1 MAWDDGAG
9 SAAGCWSERMD
20 PPPRPGI
27 DRLYERPSWGPR
39 NEEDIIMDNYFPE
52 TRTTDQQVKDAVY
65 CWVLVN
71 HPEVIEDA
79 RELVAA

>member
-1 MAWDDGAG
+1 
-9 SAAGCWSERMD
+9 
-20 PPPRPGI
+20 
-27 DRLYERPSWGPR
+27 
-39 NEEDIIMDNYFPE
+39 MDNYFPE

-71 HPEVIEDA
+71 HPEVVTDA

>member
-1 MAWDDGAG
+1 VEQG
-9 SAAGCWSERMD
+9 STLVVGRSGWILLLVQGVIAALLK
-20 PPPRPGI
+20 RPQPG
-27 DRLYERPSWGPR
+27 R